1 MGRKQK
7 LPFEH
12 WQIIELLHITQDF
25 YSKPENEAA
34 FQEWKAARDARKAKG
49 PPVLEH
55 RRANQG
61 DGLTTHHQ
69 KFNTEL
75 EDLQMKKKI
84 TGNVLSAGAI
94 VLGLA
99 AAGCGGAI
107 ENAADGWAMLGY
119 TLLAIVLGC
128 AALALAGLGLV
139 AEQRKEQQKIHK
151 VPENTVKKAVCGR
164 KAG

>member
-34 FQEWKAARDARKAKG
+34 FQEWKAA
-49 PPVLEH
+49 
-55 RRANQG
+55 N
-61 DGLTTHHQ
+61 
-69 KFNTEL
+69 
-75 EDLQMKKKI
+75 
-84 TGNVLSAGAI
+84 
-94 VLGLA
+94 
-99 AAGCGGAI
+99 
-107 ENAADGWAMLGY
+107 GWAMLGY

-139 AEQRKEQQKIHK
+139 VEQRKEPQKIHK

-164 KAG
+164 KVG

>member
-34 FQEWKAARDARKAKG
+34 FQEWKAARDARKTKS

-61 DGLTTHHQ
+61 DG
-69 KFNTEL
+69 F
-75 EDLQMKKKI
+75 
-84 TGNVLSAGAI
+84 
-94 VLGLA
+94 
-99 AAGCGGAI
+99 
-107 ENAADGWAMLGY
+107 
-119 TLLAIVLGC
+119 
-128 AALALAGLGLV
+128 
-139 AEQRKEQQKIHK
+139 
-151 VPENTVKKAVCGR
+151 
-164 KAG
+164 

>member
-34 FQEWKAARDARKAKG
+34 FQEWRRPEMRENQKG

-61 DGLTTHHQ
+61 DG
-69 KFNTEL
+69 F
-75 EDLQMKKKI
+75 
-84 TGNVLSAGAI
+84 
-94 VLGLA
+94 
-99 AAGCGGAI
+99 
-107 ENAADGWAMLGY
+107 
-119 TLLAIVLGC
+119 
-128 AALALAGLGLV
+128 
-139 AEQRKEQQKIHK
+139 
-151 VPENTVKKAVCGR
+151 
-164 KAG
+164 

>member
-34 FQEWKAARDARKAKG
+34 FQEWKAARDARKAKRPAG
-49 PPVLEH
+49 AGTPTSLARE
-55 RRANQG
+55 
-61 DGLTTHHQ
+61 
-69 KFNTEL
+69 
-75 EDLQMKKKI
+75 KKI
-84 TGNVLSAGAI
+84 TGSVLSAGAI

-107 ENAADGWAMLGY
+107 ENAANGWAMLGY

-139 AEQRKEQQKIHK
+139 AEQRKEPQKIHK

-164 KAG
+164 KVG